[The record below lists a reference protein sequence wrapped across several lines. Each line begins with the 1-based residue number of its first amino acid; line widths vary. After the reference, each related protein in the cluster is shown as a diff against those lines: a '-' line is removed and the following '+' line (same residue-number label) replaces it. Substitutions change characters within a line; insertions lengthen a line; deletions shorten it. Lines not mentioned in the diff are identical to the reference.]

1 MEKKIGSYE
10 VLFVVNGQL
19 PEEEIKST
27 VEKFTTLIADN
38 GTIES
43 VNEWG
48 KRKLAY
54 PINYIN
60 EGYYVC
66 VNFKSAT
73 DFPAELKRLF
83 GINDSIIRAMVT
95 VAATKKAAPVVAEA
109 AAEEVPAE
117 DKAE

>member
-27 VEKFTTLIADN
+27 IEKFTTLIADN

-95 VAATKKAAPVVAEA
+95 VATAKKAAPVAEA
-109 AAEEVPAE
+109 AAEAPA
-117 DKAE
+117 AEEAAE

>member
-95 VAATKKAAPVVAEA
+95 VAAAKKAVAAEAVAEA
-109 AAEEVPAE
+109 PAAEEAAE
-117 DKAE
+117 